1 MSKVKKSLIT
11 IISLFAALFLI
22 LGLALGLPKVS
33 AFANTYSPSSIF
45 SAGTGGSVG
54 ASKIEGENV
63 TQYVQFTFSNSKL
76 TDDVNGGKIYYRRNL
91 ALKWYSQ
98 EENEASASAK
108 YFSMKFSFGE
118 INFDKF
124 TIDFESAEENI
135 SKDGKAKNS
144 ILFQKKKDG
153 KVYVFVNK
161 PEPKPEDKDN
171 ELEEEETEEV
181 GGVLIDTS
189 KDILISL
196 SEGED
201 CKAGEFDVYVVN
213 VEASSNEDG
222 DTETESEEAP
232 VGKFTNIGGYYIE
245 YRSSSSSKANT
256 PITFTAEFSKEGTDS
271 STKQEILMKSLNN
284 QPLSLTSADRVDDT
298 APAVLVLNE
307 EVYSFKLG
315 QKFSLSYEAIDVCDD
330 NVTVTREYYMLKT
343 VNKDGV
349 DKDCMPNEVE
359 LTDDEYKAYNY
370 KSLTTSTYFLPSQ
383 ESAEEKENPT
393 EYVSIRFK
401 LNDDTKDTYVYLS
414 WYAADGA
421 KVTKEDC
428 AGFEQYEEDGTKK
441 VRDITGDF
449 DFIKVDRVR
458 KGPSYYYLNV
468 DEKNE
473 KNVYASE
480 DETVTAEAAKA
491 AFDEAVADYQAAV
504 DKVAKDT
511 SAGSGAYIYLPSLR
525 DLIYSNYADYRNLK
539 FSIYYYKEG
548 SSSASSQTSLS
559 YNALKFEVDK
569 EGSYKFRVLAQDASG
584 NAMQYYTE
592 DKELVNVTGSN
603 IWDIEEIPE
612 FRFEVGY
619 TGPSIEKTEEQS
631 LGYRNDTYNF
641 SSFDIVALSG
651 YRTQYTLYRYD
662 SANVPEG
669 KAPSSY
675 STFVENAKDYMKD
688 FEEHDNGL
696 ENDKKILHEISVFDA
711 DVSEDDEAKWNRTDN
726 DYYWDPDSSLSFV
739 PQEAGFYILKLLVE
753 DGKNLG
759 ATEVAYQVIEVRN
772 PIDTIPGQSQ
782 WLEENVVSVVLFA
795 IAGVLAIVV
804 VVLFLV
810 KPSDKKVEEV
820 DLEKLKGKKKSK
832 TEKK

>member
-1 MSKVKKSLIT
+1 MSKVKKGLIT

-45 SAGTGGSVG
+45 SAGTGGTVNPG
-54 ASKIEGENV
+54 KENDGDENGF
-63 TQYVQFTFSNSKL
+63 VQFTFS
-76 TDDVNGGKIYYRRNL
+76 DGGKVYYRRNL
-91 ALKWYSQ
+91 ALKWYSR
-98 EENEASASAK
+98 EEGEESVSAK

-144 ILFQKKKDG
+144 ISFEKKEDD
-153 KVYVFVNK
+153 VYVFVNK
-161 PEPKPEDKDN
+161 PEEKVDEN
-171 ELEEEETEEV
+171 EEGGNQAEEAV
-181 GGVLIDTS
+181 GTLVDTAE
-189 KDILISL
+189 DILISFD
-196 SEGED
+196 ETE
-201 CKAGEFDVYVVN
+201 CNAGEFNVLVN
-213 VEASSNEDG
+213 ENKAG
-222 DTETESEEAP
+222 Q
-232 VGKFTNIGGYYIE
+232 FTNIGGYYIE
-245 YRSSSSSKANT
+245 YRSTSSSTPNT
-256 PITFTAEFSKEGTDS
+256 PITFTAELSKSESGSGDQ
-271 STKQEILMKSLNN
+271 KVFMKSLNN

-343 VNKDGV
+343 VKTDDAV
-349 DKDCMPNEVE
+349 TSYMPNEVE

-370 KSLTTSTYFLPSQ
+370 KSLTTSTLFLPSQ
-383 ESAEEKENPT
+383 DSEEANDNPT

-401 LNDDTKDTYVYLS
+401 LNDDTEDTYVYLS
-414 WYAADGA
+414 WYAAEGA
-421 KVTKEDC
+421 KETKEGC

-441 VRDITGDF
+441 VRDKTGDF

-458 KGPSYYYLNV
+458 KGPAYYHLNA
-468 DEKNE
+468 DENTKE
-473 KNVYASE
+473 NVFASK
-480 DETVTAEAAKA
+480 DAEAAFKKA
-491 AFDEAVADYQAAV
+491 VGDYQEEVNEAA
-504 DKVAKDT
+504 KKT

-525 DLIYSNYADYRNLK
+525 DLIYSNYAGYRNLK

-548 SSSASSQTSLS
+548 SAAASSQTSLS

-569 EGSYKFRVLAQDASG
+569 EGWYKFRVLAQDASG
-584 NAMQYYTE
+584 NAMEYYTE
-592 DKELVNVTGSN
+592 DGELLTVSSSN
-603 IWDIEEIPE
+603 IWDIKEIPE
-612 FRFEVGY
+612 FRFKVGY
-619 TGPSIEKTEEQS
+619 SGPTIEKTEEQS

-641 SSFDIVALSG
+641 SSFDIVALAG
-651 YRTQYTLYRYD
+651 YQTKYTLYRYD
-662 SANVPEG
+662 GANVPEG
-669 KAPSSY
+669 KAPGSY
-675 STFVENAKDYMKD
+675 SDFVENAKDYMKD
-688 FEEHDNGL
+688 FEEHDDGL

-711 DVSEDDEAKWNRTDN
+711 DVDEDDEAKWNRTDN

-759 ATEVAYQVIEVRN
+759 STEVAYQVIEVRN

-795 IAGVLAIVV
+795 IAGVLAIIV

-820 DLEKLKGKKKSK
+820 DLEKLKGKKKNK
-832 TEKK
+832 NEKK